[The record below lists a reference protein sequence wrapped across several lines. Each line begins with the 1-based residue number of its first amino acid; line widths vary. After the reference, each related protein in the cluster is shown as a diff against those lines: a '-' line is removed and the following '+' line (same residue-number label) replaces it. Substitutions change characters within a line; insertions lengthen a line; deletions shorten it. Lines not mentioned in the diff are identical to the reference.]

1 MKTDDL
7 WGWRAFIGVA
17 QHGNFAKA
25 SKESRIPVSIL
36 SKRVSKLEDQLGV
49 RLFQRSTRV
58 VSLTNEG
65 AALLP
70 KIRSIL
76 NELTTAEATFD
87 EHKELYGTVRVTCV
101 PFVANNLL
109 IPIIADFQKKHPKV
123 KIDLHLSEKV
133 VNLIESNFDLA
144 IRIQTP
150 DDSDLIYRKLAP
162 NNLVFCASPK
172 YLKKNPG
179 PIAKPSDLH
188 NHNLLFLRIH
198 ERCSFVGSGIQ
209 LKKFSTQK
217 MIESDSGDFLTSLAL
232 NGFGILVRSIWDVQK
247 HIKSGQ
253 LIQVLEKH
261 PLETFGHIHAVIPS
275 PKFLAPRARSFYEFV
290 LEQAKNWEA

>member
-7 WGWRAFIGVA
+7 LGWRAFIGVA

-36 SKRVSKLEDQLGV
+36 SKRVAKLEDQLGV

-58 VSLTNEG
+58 VSLTDEG
-65 AALLP
+65 LALLP

-76 NELTTAEATFD
+76 DDLTAAEATFS
-87 EHKELYGTVRVTCV
+87 ERKELSGTVRVTCV

-109 IPIIADFQKKHPKV
+109 IPVIAEFQTRHPKV
-123 KIDLHLSEKV
+123 KIDLHLSEKIA
-133 VNLIESNFDLA
+133 NLIEGNFDLA

-150 DDSDLIYRKLAP
+150 EDSDLIYRKLAP

-172 YLKKNPG
+172 YLKKNPS
-179 PIAKPSDLH
+179 PITKPIDLE
-188 NHNLLFLRIH
+188 NHKLLFLRIH
-198 ERCSFVGSGIQ
+198 DQCSFVNSNVQ
-209 LKKFSTQK
+209 LKKFSQAK

-232 NGFGILVRSIWDVQK
+232 NGFGVLVRSIWDVQK
-247 HIKSGQ
+247 HLKSGQ
-253 LIQVLEKH
+253 LVQVLENH
-261 PLETFGHIHAVIPS
+261 RLETFGHIHAVIPS
-275 PKFLAPRARSFYEFV
+275 AKFLAPRARAFYEFV
-290 LEQAKNWEA
+290 LEQAKLWKA